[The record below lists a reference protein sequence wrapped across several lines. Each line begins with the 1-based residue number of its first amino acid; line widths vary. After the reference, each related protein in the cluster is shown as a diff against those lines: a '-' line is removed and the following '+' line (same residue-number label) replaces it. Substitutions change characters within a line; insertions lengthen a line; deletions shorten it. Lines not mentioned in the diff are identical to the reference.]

1 YFLKTLSRLVP
12 HIQTQTRSNFCGLEI
27 RDKITLHTTSLRFN
41 NNEKSRP
48 SEYSEKPPVSDTIV
62 PTPMASA
69 FRNMFDN
76 SSIRSWTMLHRVT
89 NNGFITSDNVHIR
102 GPVVLLNG
110 ELFLWDV
117 PQGVGNSGGVFGGWK
132 EDFLKI
138 FEVII
143 PRPELLIFGTGKT
156 FIPIPLEVRN
166 YIYKLG
172 LQIDVLDTDNAL
184 ATFNV
189 LAEEGRDVAAV
200 FLPIRPTNA
209 RT

>member
-1 YFLKTLSRLVP
+1 
-12 HIQTQTRSNFCGLEI
+12 
-27 RDKITLHTTSLRFN
+27 
-41 NNEKSRP
+41 
-48 SEYSEKPPVSDTIV
+48 
-62 PTPMASA
+62 
-69 FRNMFDN
+69 
-76 SSIRSWTMLHRVT
+76 
-89 NNGFITSDNVHIR
+89 

-117 PQGVGNSGGVFGGWK
+117 PQGVGNGYDRGNLGGVFDGWK